1 MGSWIACASVSVWF
15 RSKKRPWKDWKGIF
29 GFDRE
34 IKREPWANIDSESI
48 RARGIMMII
57 IIIIIVVVDDDDTY
71 WVLLLGL
78 LVLPPSI
85 SSLL

>member
-1 MGSWIACASVSVWF
+1 MESWIACVASVSVWF
-15 RSKKRPWKDWKGIF
+15 RSKKRPWKGIF

-34 IKREPWANIDSESI
+34 IKREPWATDSESI
-48 RARGIMMII
+48 RARGIII
-57 IIIIIVVVDDDDTY
+57 IIIIIVVVVVDDDDDDTY